1 MAAQFLTLSQR
12 ELYQRIPLEI
22 SEYDLLQFFQVTP
35 QNKMFLKSFR
45 GATNQLGIAFQ
56 IGIVR
61 FMGFLPAKWQEQI
74 PKSMASMISQ
84 QLDFPVEIL
93 SHYGQREKTRTDHL
107 NMILKYL
114 GFRKWQP
121 MDEIWLNPWLLNKGL
136 EHDNEIVLLQEVCLK
151 LGQEKI
157 FRPSIGTLE
166 RIIGSLDEQLHQE
179 TYRIIS
185 PLLTEELKIAL
196 TNLLEIDVFRG
207 LTLHRWLCQMPS
219 SNTPKAINQTIDK
232 INFLKSLKVHE
243 WDLSM
248 ISLNRRKRLAQ
259 IARNVSNKYL
269 LRLNSIRRY
278 PILVCFLFESLMDTN
293 DKVLEMFDD
302 YWEHIINRA
311 KKELEIYR
319 QSLFKSQSQAMQTL
333 TQAVSMVVNDT
344 ITDAELRAFI
354 FQMYPKEILQE
365 ALLIT
370 GTALRPTHYTYLFYL
385 KTTMQILNNLHQT
398 YLKVL
403 IFMLLISKM
412 IFKKY

>member
-1 MAAQFLTLSQR
+1 
-12 ELYQRIPLEI
+12 
-22 SEYDLLQFFQVTP
+22 
-35 QNKMFLKSFR
+35 
-45 GATNQLGIAFQ
+45 
-56 IGIVR
+56 
-61 FMGFLPAKWQEQI
+61 
-74 PKSMASMISQ
+74 
-84 QLDFPVEIL
+84 
-93 SHYGQREKTRTDHL
+93 
-107 NMILKYL
+107 
-114 GFRKWQP
+114 
-121 MDEIWLNPWLLNKGL
+121 
-136 EHDNEIVLLQEVCLK
+136 
-151 LGQEKI
+151 
-157 FRPSIGTLE
+157 
-166 RIIGSLDEQLHQE
+166 
-179 TYRIIS
+179 
-185 PLLTEELKIAL
+185 
-196 TNLLEIDVFRG
+196 
-207 LTLHRWLCQMPS
+207 
-219 SNTPKAINQTIDK
+219 
-232 INFLKSLKVHE
+232 
-243 WDLSM
+243 
-248 ISLNRRKRLAQ
+248 
-259 IARNVSNKYL
+259 
-269 LRLNSIRRY
+269 
-278 PILVCFLFESLMDTN
+278 MDTN